1 MNFLDIKQLQFIQKK
16 DESLQLNYQQKEY
29 HSIKLFC
36 CFPLKEPKKYIS
48 VRYGEEEQEIGIIES
63 IEQLSEENRK
73 IVQKELNF
81 RYFMPEITKI
91 YSHKFRHH
99 AHVFDIQTNAGRKK
113 ITVLNIIWNIFE
125 NPDKTIMLRDSDEN
139 YYLIKDYLN
148 HPDKHIKYLYNFL

>member
-29 HSIKLFC
+29 HSIKLFY
-36 CFPLKEPKKYIS
+36 CFPLKEPKKYI
-48 VRYGEEEQEIGIIES
+48 
-63 IEQLSEENRK
+63 
-73 IVQKELNF
+73 
-81 RYFMPEITKI
+81 
-91 YSHKFRHH
+91 